1 MAIFMSF
8 LCLLLLTLVSLIL
21 VKKGKTPKRNLPPSP
36 RKLPVIG
43 NLHQLKGK
51 PHRYFHQLSKKFG
64 PVMLFRF
71 GFTPVVVI
79 SSREAAEQ
87 VLKTHDL
94 VCCSRPMTVGIN
106 KFTRQGKVISF
117 APYGEEWRELRKIA
131 VLEFFSPKKVRS
143 FRHIREEEN
152 NLLVKK
158 LSESALKQSPV
169 DLSITLFRLA
179 AGIILRV
186 AFGQNILESKLIDKD
201 KIGQI
206 MEEAQDV
213 QASSFSD
220 FFPGFGWLVDWFSG
234 KYKKLDKV
242 CKEFDNFF
250 QEVIDDHLKHGR
262 TDQDHPDFVDAVLK
276 IMEEQGEDEYFRLNT
291 DHIKGIFSDIV
302 VGGIDTSAITM
313 TWAMTELARNPRAMR
328 KAQEE
333 IRNCIGKKETI
344 TEDDLDRIHYL
355 KLVIKETLRLHPAAP
370 LLLPRLTTGPVQ
382 IQGYDIPPRTWL
394 QVNAYA
400 IARDPENWENPD
412 EFIPERF
419 IDRPADYR
427 GQHFEL
433 LPFGSGRRTCPGIS
447 MAIATVE
454 LALLNLLYF
463 FDWELPDWM
472 TEKDIDIEETGKLTT
487 GKKEP
492 LKLVPVRHV

>member
-1 MAIFMSF
+1 MAILVSF

-21 VKKGKTPKRNLPPSP
+21 VKKGKSPKRNLPPSP

-43 NLHQLKGK
+43 NLHQLKGM
-51 PHRYFHQLSKKFG
+51 PHRYFRQLSKKFG
-64 PVMLFRF
+64 PVMLFRL
-71 GFTPVVVI
+71 GYTPVVVI

-87 VLKTHDL
+87 VLRTHDL
-94 VCCSRPMTVGIN
+94 VCCGRPMTVGIE
-106 KFTRQGKVISF
+106 KFTRQGKVIGF
-117 APYGEEWRELRKIA
+117 APYGEGWRELRKIA

-152 NLLVKK
+152 NLLIKK
-158 LSESALKQSPV
+158 LSESASKQSPV
-169 DLSITLFRLA
+169 DLSITLFQLA
-179 AGIILRV
+179 ACIVLRV

-201 KIGQI
+201 KIWEI

-220 FFPGFGWLVDWFSG
+220 FFPGFGWLIDWFSG

-242 CKEFDNFF
+242 CMEFDHFF
-250 QEVIDDHLKHGR
+250 QEVIDEHLKHGR
-262 TDQDHPDFVDAVLK
+262 TDQDRPDFVDAVLK
-276 IMEEQGEDEYFRLNT
+276 IMEEQGEDEYFRLSI
-291 DHIKGIFSDIV
+291 DHIKGVFSDIFLA
-302 VGGIDTSAITM
+302 GIDTSAITM

-370 LLLPRLTTGPVQ
+370 LLLPRLTMGPVQ

-394 QVNAYA
+394 QVNAFA

-419 IDRPADYR
+419 IDRPTDYR

-447 MAIATVE
+447 MAVVTVE

-463 FDWELPDWM
+463 FDWELPDGM
-472 TEKDIDIEETGKLTT
+472 SEKDIDMEETGSFTIA
-487 GKKEP
+487 KKEP